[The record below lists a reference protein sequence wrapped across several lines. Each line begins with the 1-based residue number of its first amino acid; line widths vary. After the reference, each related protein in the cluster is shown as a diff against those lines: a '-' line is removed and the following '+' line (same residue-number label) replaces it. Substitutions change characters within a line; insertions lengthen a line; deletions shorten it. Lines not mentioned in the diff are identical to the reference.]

1 MNKTLLVLLSLST
14 SLSAA
19 EFETQQSIDGASYV
33 YCEVGVDCVN
43 RTIKE
48 IDIGSDASK
57 ELVTSSSTQIALP
70 QTTKAD
76 DQLILHFELRSSEL
90 SVEALNLIEQALHKN
105 KFKRITVSGHTD
117 KVGSIDYNQ
126 RLARKRAIS
135 VVNALKKLKVNQKLI
150 SVRSKCC
157 IENPPTLNP
166 DARKV
171 IIQFIQ

>member
-1 MNKTLLVLLSLST
+1 MNKILLVLLSLST

-48 IDIGSDASK
+48 IDIGSDVSK
-57 ELVTSSSTQIALP
+57 ELVTSSSTQVALP

-90 SVEALNLIEQALHKN
+90 SVEALKLIEQALHKN
-105 KFKRITVSGHTD
+105 KFTRITVSGHTD

-135 VVNALKKLKVNQKLI
+135 VVTALKKLKVNQKLI
-150 SVRSKCC
+150 SVKSLSL
-157 IENPPTLNP
+157 IH
-166 DARKV
+166 
-171 IIQFIQ
+171 I

>member
-1 MNKTLLVLLSLST
+1 MNKTLLILLSLST
-14 SLSAA
+14 PLCAA

-48 IDIGSDASK
+48 IDIGSDTSK
-57 ELVTSSSTQIALP
+57 KLVTSSSSPIALP
-70 QTTKAD
+70 EATTTNN
-76 DQLILHFELRSSEL
+76 QIILHFELRSSEL
-90 SVEALNLIEQALHKN
+90 SAEAVNLIEQTLHRN
-105 KFKRITVSGHTD
+105 RFTRITVSGHTD
-117 KVGSIDYNQ
+117 KIGSTDYNQ

-150 SVRSKCC
+150 TVQSKCC
-157 IENPPTLNP
+157 IENPPALNP